1 MNRAFACRTVRLL
14 EQCCRQDRGAKE
26 ASLVR
31 LPKPPAGG
39 DEKYGS
45 P

>member
-1 MNRAFACRTVRLL
+1 MNRPFACRTVRLL
-14 EQCCRQDRGAKE
+14 EQCYRQDQEAKK

-31 LPKPPAGG
+31 LPKPAAGG